1 MTQEPFGDI
10 PLFRELQ
17 RLLTGNQGPFNTEIA
32 RQFAL
37 SLATQGVAEPGVDT
51 TIKTRYATSIE
62 SSYRMLSGYT
72 RQITDEPP
80 IGDVISRTAWV
91 DKTLDGWG
99 WLVEAFSSR
108 FQAMAQQR
116 AGDADEARS
125 IEAAM
130 AQIVPLMMGIQV
142 GSLIGNL
149 AKEAM
154 YRYEL
159 PVPRTGD
166 DRLFIVESNLRT
178 TAEDYCLALDDLIG
192 WIALS
197 DTGRH
202 LILSA
207 NPWVSNYFRSALS
220 ELISSIEIDVSDLER
235 KMMELQSGA
244 FEGLQDAETP
254 GLPVIQT
261 PRHSAALDR
270 LRAFFSV
277 FEGYAG
283 HASSAVAHEIIPS
296 ATRIEE
302 GLARRALASSEGQQA
317 LETVLGIS
325 LDRTITTAGL
335 TFCAAVVKMRGIA
348 TLNLVWD
355 APDNLPTLA
364 EIRDP
369 FAWMERVA
377 DG

>member
-1 MTQEPFGDI
+1 MSQEPFGDI

-17 RLLTGNQGPFNTEIA
+17 RLLTSNQGPFNTEIA
-32 RQFAL
+32 RQFAV
-37 SLATQGVAEPGVDT
+37 SLATQGMSEPGIDS
-51 TIKTRYATSIE
+51 TIKTRYATSVE
-62 SSYRMLSGYT
+62 SAYRMLSGYT
-72 RQITDEPP
+72 RQVTDEPP
-80 IGDVISRTAWV
+80 VGEVISRTAWV

-99 WLVEAFSSR
+99 WLAEAFSSR
-108 FQAMAQQR
+108 FKAIAEQR
-116 AGDADEARS
+116 AGDAEEARS
-125 IEAAM
+125 IEAAI
-130 AQIVPLMMGIQV
+130 AQIMPLMMGIQV

-149 AKEAM
+149 AKDAM

-159 PVPRTGD
+159 PIPRAGD
-166 DRLFIVESNLRT
+166 DKLFIVESNLRS
-178 TAEDYCLALDDLIG
+178 TAEAYDLALDDLVG
-192 WIALS
+192 WVALS

-235 KMMELQSGA
+235 KMMDLQSGA
-244 FEGLQDAETP
+244 FEGLSEAQPP
-254 GLPVIQT
+254 GLPVVQT

-283 HASSAVAHEIIPS
+283 QASSAVASEIIPS

-317 LETVLGIS
+317 LESVLGIS

-348 TLNLVWD
+348 TLNLVWE
-355 APDNLPTLA
+355 APDNLPTVA
-364 EIRDP
+364 EIKDP